1 MLQPYILTTKKVA
14 TYYLL
19 LAAVLITAVAVVA
32 VPFQQAIAQ
41 PQDTRFLIRL
51 VQGTA
56 QTGLVNVSVNLGG
69 VIVNDVID
77 VNRNNIAIPITIPV
91 AANVGV
97 VAQVCA
103 EIISSGDDVC
113 EQVSD
118 LEQNARN
125 RVTLDLS
132 QAQ

>member
-1 MLQPYILTTKKVA
+1 MKTAKKLR
-14 TYYLL
+14 YYLP
-19 LAAVLITAVAVVA
+19 LAAVLITAAAVVA

-51 VQGTA
+51 IQGTA
-56 QTGLVNVSVNLGG
+56 QDGLVNVSVQVGS

-77 VNRNNIAIPITIPV
+77 VNRNNIAVPITIPV

-103 EIISSGDDVC
+103 EILASGDIVC
-113 EQVSD
+113 EQVAD

-125 RVTLDLS
+125 RVTLNLD